1 MDVRHSSAKIEMLLA
16 ALTALASLALLVHG
30 GCAPA
35 EDISAKYSTAVREEA
50 VSQLSLAGF
59 AAKLRSSTSMRDQ
72 AKRVMSK
79 VPHELMRK
87 LDPDGMKTRAVVLLP
102 LLEHYA
108 LSEVDPSAA
117 ASLDGSRFA
126 DGLGK
131 YFSFVPAHASS
142 FKLTASEDK
151 HGTCELKAEISWHDC
166 GRKQTE
172 HACIRF
178 ADGTPLQVK
187 QWCIKAVVQAAE
199 DPEIRCL
206 LDEVVNAE

>member
-30 GCAPA
+30 GCVPA
-35 EDISAKYSTAVREEA
+35 EDISAKYTAAVREAA

-59 AAKLRSSTSMRDQ
+59 AAKLSSSTSLRDK
-72 AKRVMSK
+72 AKLVMSK

-87 LDPDGMKTRAVVLLP
+87 LDPDGMKTRTVVLHP

-117 ASLDGSRFA
+117 ASLDACRFA

-131 YFSFVPAHASS
+131 YFSRVPAHASS
-142 FKLTASEDK
+142 FKLAVLEDK
-151 HGTCELKAEISWHDC
+151 HGTCELKAEISWHES
-166 GRKQTE
+166 GRKHSEQARIT
-172 HACIRF
+172 F
-178 ADGTPLQVK
+178 AYDTPLQVK
-187 QWCIKAVVQAAE
+187 QWCIKAVVQAAA

-206 LDEVVNAE
+206 LDEAVNAE